1 MVFLILKK
9 DLIRRIFDKKY
20 SLNNVEELNE
30 NTISFYLD
38 ESDIKKEKHIINF
51 LIENPISPLDNFTSP
66 DGRKLGILINGIK
79 LVEENK

>member
-1 MVFLILKK
+1 MNNNIKK
-9 DLIRRIFDKKY
+9 EY
-20 SLNNVEELNE
+20 SLNSLEELNE

-38 ESDIKKEKHIINF
+38 ELDLKKEKHTINF

-79 LVEENK
+79 LVEESK